1 MVVVWGTGPVR
12 STTVSALTR
21 DAANTTAP
29 AASASAHT
37 ALRTFLLMG
46 TLSFKGRFW
55 LRAVR
60 KENRAQRSHFLRENF
75 AALCSESLYW
85 RRYGWP
91 CHTRSAGSANCPER
105 SLLCG
110 GAGTTSR

>member
-12 STTVSALTR
+12 STTVSAFTR

-55 LRAVR
+55 LTLAL
-60 KENRAQRSHFLRENF
+60 SPGNF
-75 AALCSESLYW
+75 AALCSASLDW
-85 RRYGWP
+85 RRYGLP
-91 CHTRSAGSANCPER
+91 CHTRSAGSSHCPER
-105 SLLCG
+105 VLFF
-110 GAGTTSR
+110 